1 MKTDGSLLGGSL
13 LDRVRLLEPKAQSA
27 EGRVIA
33 YVLASP
39 DQAMLESA
47 IRIGQGAGVSDA
59 SVIRTANKLGYSGLR
74 EMKHAIR
81 DYRSNGKP
89 EAEQRRTVT
98 VPGAP
103 TPIGTKVAQGDVHE
117 ELRRQI
123 LTGELPSGVRVTEA
137 ELAERLGV
145 SRTPIREAVRLLEQS
160 QLVVRDHRGIT
171 VPVQTVDEMIEQYDA
186 YILLNSALVRKACA
200 HRKEA
205 DLVAMRRI
213 NQEMRSLPEG
223 REMIEPLAEGNR
235 RFHAATW
242 KASGDRTLIS
252 LVQFLSDQLDR
263 WNGTTLTAPGRRE
276 ESLQQH
282 EDLTEAI
289 DRREGDLAVA
299 IISAHLLRAR
309 QIRQELYEL

>member
-1 MKTDGSLLGGSL
+1 MKTDAAELSGSLLE
-13 LDRVRLLEPKAQSA
+13 RVRLLDLKPHSA
-27 EGRVIA
+27 EGRVVA
-33 YVLASP
+33 YVLAAP
-39 DQAMLESA
+39 DQAIMESA

-59 SVIRTANKLGYSGLR
+59 SVIRTASKLGYAGLR
-74 EMKHAIR
+74 DMKHAIR
-81 DYRSNGKP
+81 DYLSNGKP
-89 EAEQRRTVT
+89 ESEQRRPARLAATGVT
-98 VPGAP
+98 VGSRL
-103 TPIGTKVAQGDVHE
+103 AQSDVHE

-137 ELAERLGV
+137 ELAERFGV

-200 HRKEA
+200 NRKEA
-205 DLVAMRRI
+205 DLLAMRRI
-213 NQEMRSLPEG
+213 NQEMRALGDEADV
-223 REMIEPLAEGNR
+223 IEVLADGNR

-252 LVQFLSDQLDR
+252 LVRFLSDQLDR

-282 EDLTEAI
+282 EDLTDAI

-299 IISAHLLRAR
+299 IISAHLHRAR

>member
-1 MKTDGSLLGGSL
+1 MKAEAMVPAGSL
-13 LDRVRLLEPKAQSA
+13 LDRVRQLDPKPQSA

-33 YVLASP
+33 YVLAAP
-39 DQAMLESA
+39 DQAIMESA
-47 IRIGQGAGVSDA
+47 MRIGQESGVSDA
-59 SVIRTANKLGYSGLR
+59 SVIRTANKLGYAGLR
-74 EMKHAIR
+74 DMKHAIR
-81 DYRSNGKP
+81 DYLSNGKP
-89 EAEQRRTVT
+89 VTEQRRSIRSVPPATVT
-98 VPGAP
+98 NAR
-103 TPIGTKVAQGDVHE
+103 IAQSDVHE

-123 LTGELPSGVRVTEA
+123 LTGELASGVRVTEA
-137 ELAERLGV
+137 ELADRLGV

-160 QLVVRDHRGIT
+160 QLIVRDHRGIT

-186 YILLNSALVRKACA
+186 YILLNSALVRKACTN
-200 HRKEA
+200 RKEG
-205 DLVAMRRI
+205 DLLAMRRI
-213 NQEMRSLPEG
+213 NQEMRELTG
-223 REMIEPLAEGNR
+223 DDQVIELLADGNR

-252 LVQFLSDQLDR
+252 LVRFLSDQLDR

-282 EDLTEAI
+282 EDLTDAI

-299 IISAHLLRAR
+299 IISSHLHRAR